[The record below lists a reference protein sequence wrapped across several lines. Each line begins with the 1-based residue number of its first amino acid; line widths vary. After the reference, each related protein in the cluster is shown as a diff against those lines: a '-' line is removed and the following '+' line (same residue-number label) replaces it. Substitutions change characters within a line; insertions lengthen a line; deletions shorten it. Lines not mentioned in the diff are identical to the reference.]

1 MSLNKIAN
9 TLEALGHKVEQ
20 INDDLT
26 ICKMQTKQNLTSY
39 SDNELSLIV
48 FNDEELYNLI
58 WEPKKLR
65 KHIEENFY
73 YTEMQL
79 KILMSDCNGE
89 YEQAYGDH
97 AK

>member
-1 MSLNKIAN
+1 MSLNNIVN

-26 ICKMQTKQNLTSY
+26 ICKMQTKKNLTSY
-39 SDNELSLIV
+39 TDNELSLIV
-48 FNDEELYNLI
+48 FNDEELYSLI

-65 KHIEENFY
+65 EHIEENFY
-73 YTEMQL
+73 YTKMQL
-79 KILMSDCNGE
+79 KKLMSDCNEE